1 MSLQNLL
8 ARQSP
13 STYKIRYLVH
23 MEDCRSSA
31 HHGIEH
37 GLLVL
42 NTVLEWVGTQQ
53 KSIRLWDAGRS
64 FEDRAIELQADL
76 EFVCEGL
83 TKMKNDIAD
92 LKHTLYE
99 HQALTHDRRNFILTL
114 LAAVFLPLSFAS
126 TFFGMN
132 MNTMTSSG
140 PTGFSNWTTAWIL
153 DSPTDVQNS
162 TRALASTIGSSGTLT
177 YNWKTYIITA
187 ACLVLTLPLSL
198 TIGSILRTVY
208 RATAYYSTY
217 WRAFAV
223 LPTLV
228 LVLGSVFGTYFD
240 DVGAFVSFGC
250 NGIVLS
256 YLCLKIY
263 RSWKSRQRRG
273 FWIISMLVTSFCFPI
288 SLLSAPPVM
297 LLPWLYFAFIWLLP
311 WLKRWRQEKKA
322 RKQNENSNELEMT
335 PIPTSPADQIES
347 VASTASIQRS

>member
-1 MSLQNLL
+1 
-8 ARQSP
+8 
-13 STYKIRYLVH
+13 

-31 HHGIEH
+31 HQGIEH

-53 KSIRLWDAGRS
+53 TPVRIWDAGRS
-64 FEDRAIELQADL
+64 FEDRAVELQADL
-76 EFVCEGL
+76 KFIRDGL
-83 TKMKNDIAD
+83 TKMKADIAD
-92 LKHTLYE
+92 LKLTLYE

-153 DSPTDVQNS
+153 DSPADMQNS
-162 TRALASTIGSSGTLT
+162 TRALASTVGTSGTLT

-208 RATAYYSTY
+208 RGTAYYATY

-223 LPTLV
+223 IPTLV
-228 LVLGSVFGTYFD
+228 LIVGSVSGTFFD
-240 DVGAFVSFGC
+240 TPGETLSICC
-250 NGIVLS
+250 NAIVLS
-256 YLCLKIY
+256 YLCFKIFW
-263 RSWKSRQRRG
+263 SWKSRQRRA
-273 FWIISMLVTSFCFPI
+273 FWIISFLITSLSFILSWIQPLVMLV
-288 SLLSAPPVM
+288 
-297 LLPWLYFAFIWLLP
+297 PWSYFAFFWLWP
-311 WLKRWRQEKKA
+311 QWKRRKQLKA
-322 RKQNENSNELEMT
+322 REQTENPNGLEMT
-335 PIPTSPADQIES
+335 RIPTSPPDQIES
-347 VASTASIQRS
+347 AASTANIQRE

>member
-13 STYKIRYLVH
+13 STHKIRYLVH

-53 KSIRLWDAGRS
+53 EPTRLWDAGRS

-76 EFVCEGL
+76 AFFCERL

-187 ACLVLTLPLSL
+187 VCLVLTLPLSL
-198 TIGSILRTVY
+198 TTGSILRTVY
-208 RATAYYSTY
+208 RATAYYATY
-217 WRAFAV
+217 WRAFAI

-228 LVLGSVFGTYFD
+228 LVLGSVFGTYF
-240 DVGAFVSFGC
+240 GAFGYIFALIC
-250 NGIVLS
+250 NAIVLS
-256 YLCLKIY
+256 YLCFKTY

-273 FWIISMLVTSFCFPI
+273 FWITSTLLTFSCFSISFTF
-288 SLLSAPPVM
+288 APAVM
-297 LLPWLYFAFIWLLP
+297 LIPWLYFAAIWLWP
-311 WLKRWRQEKKA
+311 WWKRWRQEKKA
-322 RKQNENSNELEMT
+322 RKQNENANELEMT
-335 PIPTSPADQIES
+335 PIPTSTADQIES
-347 VASTASIQRS
+347 VASTADI